1 LTARLSQAEIAR
13 LNTWIG
19 AIAASLKPEDAA
31 EYDGAEL
38 RLGSL
43 CLSADGKWYRWS
55 ANKGGRG
62 ALSLIAHLR
71 GCSELEAVFW
81 ARQWLSAHPS
91 DGKALDSISDHDKAT
106 RRAANLERILT
117 ESAEDTSGTAAEAYL
132 RGRGLEP
139 PYSSSVRFLLDSRI
153 GEHGAVFVLTD
164 AADEIVGA
172 QVVNID
178 PLGRKSTVAPIK
190 QTFTRKPEP
199 QAALRL
205 SCGEPAE
212 GAADLVIVEGLEN
225 ALACWKAGAG
235 RRVIGVPGVSR
246 LEKVE
251 LPKGANVVFFPDGK
265 DAPNSEA
272 AATAKSALACW
283 YLAGVHLR
291 IAKTPMGED
300 ANSVLLACAA
310 EGLRH
315 LGEEAEPYALP
326 SEGAP
331 KAAVDATAQRHATL
345 RKNDPVGYERER
357 KEVAEKLGSR
367 PSTWDAVVAR
377 AIAQIGEEA
386 GQGDG
391 DKFTLPDPELYQEPV
406 EGAEL
411 LNDIARTV
419 SRFLVLPRG
428 GSSLLALWVVHTHA
442 HDAADHSPILAVT
455 SAEKRCGKTNL
466 LHLLLRLTPRAFESA
481 NITAAVLFRVT
492 EACRPT
498 LLIDEADTFLRDD
511 DLRGML
517 NKGHSKEGAFVP
529 RCVGDEHEPR
539 KFSVWTPKAIAC
551 IGSLHPTLTDR
562 AISIRMKRRLKSER
576 VERYRA
582 RRHGPELEELCSK
595 AARWTADHRHLLEDA
610 DPSLPEALDDRAMDN
625 W

>member
-1 LTARLSQAEIAR
+1 M
-13 LNTWIG
+13 
-19 AIAASLKPEDAA
+19 
-31 EYDGAEL
+31 
-38 RLGSL
+38 
-43 CLSADGKWYRWS
+43 
-55 ANKGGRG
+55 
-62 ALSLIAHLR
+62 
-71 GCSELEAVFW
+71 
-81 ARQWLSAHPS
+81 
-91 DGKALDSISDHDKAT
+91 
-106 RRAANLERILT
+106 
-117 ESAEDTSGTAAEAYL
+117 
-132 RGRGLEP
+132 
-139 PYSSSVRFLLDSRI
+139 FL
-153 GEHGAVFVLTD
+153 LTD
-164 AADEIVGA
+164 AADEVVGA

-178 PLGRKSTVAPIK
+178 PLGRKSTVAPVK
-190 QTFTRKPEP
+190 QTFTGKPEP

-205 SCGEPAE
+205 LCGEPAE
-212 GAADLVIVEGLEN
+212 GAADLVVVEGLEN
-225 ALACWKAGAG
+225 ALACWKAGVG
-235 RRVIGVPGVSR
+235 RHIIGVPGVSR

-251 LPKGANVVFFPDGK
+251 LPKGADVVFFRDGK
-265 DAPNSEA
+265 DAPDSEA
-272 AATAKSALACW
+272 AATAGRALACW
-283 YLAGVHLR
+283 YLAGVRLR
-291 IAKTPMGED
+291 VAETPMGQD
-300 ANSVLLACAA
+300 ANAVLLACAA
-310 EGLRH
+310 EGLRR
-315 LGEEAEPYALP
+315 LGEEAEPYDLP
-326 SEGAP
+326 AEGAP

-345 RKNDPVGYERER
+345 RKDDPVGYERER
-357 KEVAEKLGSR
+357 KEVAKKLGSR
-367 PSTWDAVVAR
+367 TSTWDAVVAR
-377 AIAQIGEEA
+377 VIAQTGEDAA
-386 GQGDG
+386 GQGI
-391 DKFTLPDPELYQEPV
+391 KFTLPDPEPYAEPV
-406 EGAEL
+406 DGAEL

-419 SRFLVLPRG
+419 SCFLVLPSG

-498 LLIDEADTFLRDD
+498 FLIDEADTFLRDD

-582 RRHGPELEELCSK
+582 RRHGPRLQELCSK
-595 AARWTADHRHLLEDA
+595 AARWAADHRHLLEDA

-625 W
+625 WRPLVAIADAAGGDWPERARKAALLLSSLAEDEFVGVLLLADIRRVFDTKKVARIPSTELSAALGAMEDSPWAEYGRVERPISSKKVACSFANSASFRRTSRWTEKDMRTAIGASSSRTRGSGIRGTPLRPKQMNRQDPPLRSSDLRIIL